1 MKQFAYFVIFKHSA
15 KRLNLTIFFVVL
27 TLSIGLTSINLQSSP
42 DNAFALDNKIN
53 DAIWIAC
60 SSYDDESNGLKDKI
74 TNVMESCLKELSP
87 PSSPPPIREK
97 SFTFTSK
104 LGVEPLS
111 N

>member
-97 SFTFTSK
+97 SLEIGTT
-104 LGVEPLS
+104 VY
-111 N
+111 